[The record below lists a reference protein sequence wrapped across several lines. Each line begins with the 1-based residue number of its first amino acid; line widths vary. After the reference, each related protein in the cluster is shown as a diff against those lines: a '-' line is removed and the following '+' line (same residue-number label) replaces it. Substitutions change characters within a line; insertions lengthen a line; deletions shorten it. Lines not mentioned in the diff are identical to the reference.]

1 MDCSGLLWFEDH
13 PGSWGRGK
21 MRGGWEK
28 PGPVGRRWGV
38 EMLRELNTAGLFLLV
53 GPRRGRRQ
61 AWRPAAF
68 SAHPLSEWQY
78 PIRRCL
84 ALGIPCFLQS
94 RVLDPQHN
102 AWSLCWLNDWINE
115 WTNLVIHALLQVV
128 VLSLFWPHVD
138 FPSLLLHGYISLF
151 LKLFPS
157 IKTLRVTVKASVF
170 CKSPHVHFVSIAAR
184 TGSNSACI
192 PPPWFLSY
200 PPH

>member
-1 MDCSGLLWFEDH
+1 MPCHMLSLLLPTLCTTPASPLYAYLKNSAWEMDCSGLLWFEDH

-38 EMLRELNTAGLFLLV
+38 EMLRGLNTAGLFLLV

-102 AWSLCWLNDWINE
+102 AWSLCWLND
-115 WTNLVIHALLQVV
+115 
-128 VLSLFWPHVD
+128 
-138 FPSLLLHGYISLF
+138 
-151 LKLFPS
+151 
-157 IKTLRVTVKASVF
+157 
-170 CKSPHVHFVSIAAR
+170 
-184 TGSNSACI
+184 
-192 PPPWFLSY
+192 
-200 PPH
+200 